1 MSFTLIIQPHDVVLF
16 RDGKPF
22 SAGMDTRAR
31 SLFPPTPFTIQ
42 GAIRARVLFS
52 SGLSLAEYYE
62 QKTSKAQELLNLISA
77 PDKGYGQLRLK
88 GPFLARREKNSKW
101 VPYFP
106 LPADVVKV
114 GAWYKFL
121 QPLEESPWQSNAPD
135 KLHPLWIRT
144 IDRVEEVR
152 GWISQESLRE
162 YLEGKFPLF
171 SREATCGEGFSRKVL
186 GESDFVEREHRF
198 GIALER
204 GRRTV
209 RDSHLYLAEFLRLKE
224 ELAFWVEVDGIDQS
238 KLGGEEGFLQLGGEA
253 RAAYYEVTKQ
263 DLDLSIPPSGPLPKR
278 FKVVL
283 LTPAWFSG
291 GWRPE
296 NENWGAFFKGSVRL
310 ISAVIPRYQAMGG
323 AYASHQ
329 QTKGIQRPMRRFVP
343 AGSVYFFECDSSV
356 SWAHKPFTE
365 TPPGEG
371 DYGQIGFGFCV
382 ITRSD
387 WNYA

>member
-52 SGLSLAEYYE
+52 SGISLAEYYE
-62 QKTSKAQELLNLISA
+62 QKTPRAQELLNLISA

-88 GPFLARREKNSKW
+88 GPFLARRKNGKW
-101 VPYFP
+101 IPYFP

-114 GAWYKFL
+114 GESYELL
-121 QPLEESPWQSNAPD
+121 QPLEKPCWQSNVPD
-135 KLHPLWIRT
+135 DQLRPLWIRT
-144 IDRVEEVR
+144 ANRAEEVR
-152 GWISQESLRE
+152 GWVSEDNLRKYIEGEAPHEVLEESR
-162 YLEGKFPLF
+162 
-171 SREATCGEGFSRKVL
+171 
-186 GESDFVEREHRF
+186 FVERESRF
-198 GIALER
+198 GIAIER
-204 GRRTV
+204 ERRTV
-209 RDSHLYLAEFLRLKE
+209 RESHLYLAEFLRLKE
-224 ELAFWVEVDGIDQS
+224 EVAFWVEVEGIDQS

-253 RAAYYEVTKQ
+253 RAAYYKVQEQ
-263 DLDLSIPPSGPLPKR
+263 SLDSLLTPPNSLPRR

-296 NENWGAFFKGSVRL
+296 NGNWGAFFKGSVRL

-371 DYGQIGFGFCV
+371 DYGQIGFGTCV
-382 ITRSD
+382 ITRTD
-387 WNYA
+387 WNYV